1 MDYITAI
8 ATKGDTMRLRFLL
21 LFKSL
26 AIADVVLACSQMIV
40 YNLYVGMA
48 LRITVSLTVISFIV
62 SAIGGRK
69 KKGDG
74 YTD

>member
-1 MDYITAI
+1 
-8 ATKGDTMRLRFLL
+8 MRLRSSL

-26 AIADVVLACSQMIV
+26 AIVDVVLACSQMII
-40 YNLYVGMA
+40 YNSYVGMA